1 VTTESLSMQSRERKE
16 KPWLTENFAERF
28 REAFGREMTA
38 DERSFFGLDS
48 RIAEDDQ
55 SENAKRSS

>member
-1 VTTESLSMQSRERKE
+1 MQSRERKE